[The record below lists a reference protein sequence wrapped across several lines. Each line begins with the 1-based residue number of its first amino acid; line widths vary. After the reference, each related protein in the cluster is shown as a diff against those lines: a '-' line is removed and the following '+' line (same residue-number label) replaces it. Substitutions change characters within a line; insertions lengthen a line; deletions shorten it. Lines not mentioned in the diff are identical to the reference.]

1 MTLELGWCVHDY
13 KVWMCVV
20 FDQRKVLEVQ
30 CIRIELLLVIVEAD
44 YDLHLERRQWNK
56 DVL

>member
-1 MTLELGWCVHDY
+1 
-13 KVWMCVV
+13 MCVV